1 MANLLATCGGFVL
14 GLLFFGGLWLTVKKG
29 LASPRPALLFLAS
42 SLLRT
47 AIVIGGFLFIAAGN
61 AERLLFAVGGFVVA
75 KALSVVIGRRG
86 GVSENRGKEERPC
99 I

>member
-1 MANLLATCGGFVL
+1 MANLLAACGGFGL

-47 AIVIGGFLFIAAGN
+47 AIVIGGFLFITAGN
-61 AERLLFAVGGFVVA
+61 AERLLFAVGGFAAA

-86 GVSENRGKEERPC
+86 GVSDNREKEEMPC